1 MNSINNQVTKNNT
14 SGFYISLH
22 SPRFPF
28 CSVLFQNV
36 NHFHKSIILIK
47 VTSINSIIEM
57 YHFQKNV
64 LFDAQLLNNLI
75 CDDERA
81 TTKYDLLE
89 SS

>member
-1 MNSINNQVTKNNT
+1 
-14 SGFYISLH
+14 
-22 SPRFPF
+22 
-28 CSVLFQNV
+28 
-36 NHFHKSIILIK
+36 
-47 VTSINSIIEM
+47 M

-81 TTKYDLLE
+81 TAKYDLLE

>member
-1 MNSINNQVTKNNT
+1 M
-14 SGFYISLH
+14 
-22 SPRFPF
+22 
-28 CSVLFQNV
+28 
-36 NHFHKSIILIK
+36 K

-75 CDDERA
+75 CDDEPA